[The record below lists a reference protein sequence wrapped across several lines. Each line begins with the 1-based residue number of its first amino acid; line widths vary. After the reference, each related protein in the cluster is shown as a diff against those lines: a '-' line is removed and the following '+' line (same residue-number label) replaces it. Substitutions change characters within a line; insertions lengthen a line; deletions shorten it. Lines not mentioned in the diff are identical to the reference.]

1 MRDGTGEERLTEG
14 WEVEGGK
21 EKGLALEER
30 SAEEWIEK
38 VWAAEDGTAEERTAE
53 EWEAE
58 EWTAER
64 EQEGVKYVLGIDS
77 GGTKFLIK
85 AMDTKGRI
93 IGSFT
98 GKPACL
104 ARIGKQKMAERIEEN
119 ISGLLNGTSL
129 RRKNCRAIVC
139 GTTGVD
145 SRESRLEHEMFYQ
158 NIQGISCPVCCVN
171 DAEAALYAAADGYG
185 VIVISGT
192 GSVAFGRDRFGKT
205 WRCGGWPLCIFGD
218 EGSGTWMN
226 QKALEYLSRVIDGR
240 VQESVKDNA
249 KVSVQESVKGTARGS
264 VLYHMLIKEL
274 EENGLKAGTAGELI
288 SVCQRI
294 EREGSGFLHLAPV
307 VLAAAE
313 KGDLYA
319 EALIA
324 EEAECTFHLADGVI
338 KNLDFEGEKTD
349 GVWGSAIVKNPLH
362 YHKFS
367 ELMKIHYPKMKV
379 SIPSK
384 DAADGACALALKLL

>member
-30 SAEEWIEK
+30 TAEEWIEK
-38 VWAAEDGTAEERTAE
+38 EWAAEEG
-53 EWEAE
+53 
-58 EWTAER
+58 TAER

-129 RRKNCRAIVC
+129 RRKDCRAIVC

-240 VQESVKDNA
+240 VQESVK
-249 KVSVQESVKGTARGS
+249 GTARGS

-274 EENGLKAGTAGELI
+274 EENGLKAGTAGELV

-324 EEAECTFHLADGVI
+324 EEVECTFHLADGVI
-338 KNLDFEGEKTD
+338 KNLDFEGETAV

-384 DAADGACALALKLL
+384 DAADGACALALKLLSEKRI